1 MSLTVCPECS
11 KPIPPSAPAGQ
22 CPECLLKRGL
32 ERAGFASAAFAV
44 TTPQGGRQIPLTPE
58 SIAPCFPQLQ
68 ILEVLGQGGMGTVFK
83 ARQLKLD
90 RLVAVKIIRPETA
103 SDPAF
108 AERFMRE
115 AKTLARL
122 NHPGI
127 VSVHDFGEV
136 SLPDPFAGSKTSG
149 STLFFFI
156 MEYVEGANLRQL
168 MQSAP
173 ISPSLT
179 LGIIQQV
186 CDALQYAHEEG
197 VVHRDIKPENIML
210 DSKGRVKIADFGLAK
225 LADQSGEDWTLTGTH
240 QVMGTPRYM
249 APEQLAGSR
258 NVDHRVD
265 IYSLAVVFYEMLT
278 GILPVGHFALPSKK
292 IAVDTKFDDVILR
305 AMASE
310 PGERFQSVQEFR
322 LGVDEIV
329 TGGGLSRINARSA
342 DSPGFSTILDRQVA
356 GAWSFFTG
364 REAEKSENSRGSVS
378 APMPY
383 VGIAVLGIAGL
394 IASFLVESSWSRETD
409 FVLRLISLVG
419 FVLIAAFWTAMPAKL
434 RATAWAS
441 GVSSLLSLTTMIS
454 VLVGVAASRIGGVA
468 FDRLYVIP
476 IVCVF
481 SLTLLGLSG
490 MRRVLF
496 RHGGVFNVSRS
507 DSVVVTRKQLEQGIL
522 PDICMISG
530 VTTYNRVAYTSQ
542 YHLKWS
548 EAWSLTG
555 NSLSGIP
562 GALLHMLAVHTLHIS
577 CPINSPHE
585 GHWRNRN
592 VYANV
597 GWMLIPLLGLP
608 ALMIGLQF
616 PDVPGQDPGVAAMNL
631 GMTLGVTMSIVGLLC
646 YLVPVIWM
654 PWHMVRIEQ
663 ISDGTTSS
671 GQVSFSRVCLAFAS
685 EVRRRQAALNEKQV
699 KK

>member
-1 MSLTVCPECS
+1 MSVTVCPECS
-11 KPIPPSAPAGQ
+11 KSIPPSAPAGQ

-58 SIAPCFPQLQ
+58 SIAPCFPQLE

-127 VSVHDFGEV
+127 VSVHDFGDV
-136 SLPDPFAGSKTSG
+136 NLWDHSAGSKTSG
-149 STLFFFI
+149 GTLFFFI

-278 GILPVGHFALPSKK
+278 GIIPVGHFALPSKK
-292 IAVDTKFDDVILR
+292 IDVDVKFDDVILR

-322 LGVDEIV
+322 SGVDALV
-329 TGGGLSRINARSA
+329 AGAGYGGSGVSPA

-356 GAWSFFTG
+356 GAWRFFSG
-364 REAEKSENSRGSVS
+364 REPEKSESGPTGVS
-378 APMPY
+378 IPMPY
-383 VGIAVLGIAGL
+383 VGIAVLGIGGL
-394 IASFLVESSWSRETD
+394 LTSIFADKSSSRTTD
-409 FVLRLISLVG
+409 FALRLISVG
-419 FVLIAAFWTAMPAKL
+419 GFSLIAVLWTALPT
-434 RATAWAS
+434 RIRNSGWAC
-441 GVSSLLSLTTMIS
+441 GGSLLLSVLTTIS
-454 VLVGVAASRIGGVA
+454 VFVGVAASRTGGEN

-476 IVCVF
+476 IVC
-481 SLTLLGLSG
+481 SLSLALLSLSG
-490 MRRVLF
+490 MRN
-496 RHGGVFNVSRS
+496 VFSEERKGSTVSRS
-507 DSVVVTRKQLEQGIL
+507 DTVVVTRQQLERGIL

-530 VTTYNRVAYTSQ
+530 VPTSNRVAYTSQ
-542 YHLKWS
+542 YHLKWA

-555 NSLSGIP
+555 NSLSGMP
-562 GALLHMLAVHTLHIS
+562 GAFLHMLAVHTLHIA
-577 CPINSPHE
+577 CPISTQYD

-592 VYANV
+592 VYASIA
-597 GWMLIPLLGLP
+597 WMLIPLLGLP
-608 ALMIGLQF
+608 AVMIGFQY
-616 PDVPGQDPGVAAMNL
+616 PDVAGQHPGLAATNL
-631 GMTLGVTMSIVGLLC
+631 AVTLGVTMSIVGLVC

-654 PWHMVRIEQ
+654 SWHTIKIEQ
-663 ISDGTTSS
+663 ISNGPTSNS
-671 GQVSFSRVCLAFAS
+671 QVSLSRVCSAFAA
-685 EVRRRQAALNEKQV
+685 EVRRRQAALNEKQA
-699 KK
+699 

>member
-1 MSLTVCPECS
+1 MEVTVCPECS
-11 KPIPPSAPAGQ
+11 KSIPPSAPAGQ

-44 TTPQGGRQIPLTPE
+44 TTPQGSRQIPLTPA
-58 SIAPCFPQLQ
+58 SIAPCFPQLE

-90 RLVAVKIIRPETA
+90 RMVAVKIIRPDTA

-136 SLPDPFAGSKTSG
+136 SLLDPSAGSRTSG

-179 LGIIQQV
+179 LGIMQQV

-292 IAVDTKFDDVILR
+292 IAVDAKFDEVILR

-329 TGGGLSRINARSA
+329 TGGGLSGINARSA

-364 REAEKSENSRGSVS
+364 REAEKSENSPDRVSV
-378 APMPY
+378 PMPY
-383 VGIAVLGIAGL
+383 VGIAILGSAGL
-394 IASFLVESSWSRETD
+394 LASFLVESSWSRETD

-419 FVLIAAFWTAMPAKL
+419 FVLIAAFWTAMPARL

-441 GVSSLLSLTTMIS
+441 GVSILLSLTTMIS

-476 IVCVF
+476 IVCSF
-481 SLTLLGLSG
+481 SVTLLGLTG
-490 MRRVLF
+490 MRRALF

-507 DSVVVTRKQLEQGIL
+507 DSVVVTRRQLEQGIL

-530 VTTYNRVAYTSQ
+530 VATSNRVAYTTE
-542 YHLKWS
+542 YRRKWS

-555 NSLSGIP
+555 DSLSGIP
-562 GALLHMLAVHTLHIS
+562 GALLHTLTVHTLHLS

-592 VYANV
+592 LYASV
-597 GWMLIPLLGLP
+597 GWILIPLLGSS

-616 PDVPGQDPGVAAMNL
+616 PEVPGQNPGVAAMNL

-654 PWHMVRIEQ
+654 SWNLVKIAQ
-663 ISDGTTSS
+663 IFDGTTSG
-671 GQVSFSRVCLAFAS
+671 GQVSISRVCLAFAA
-685 EVRRRQAALNEKQV
+685 EVRRRQAALNEK
-699 KK
+699 

>member
-1 MSLTVCPECS
+1 
-11 KPIPPSAPAGQ
+11 
-22 CPECLLKRGL
+22 LKRGL

-136 SLPDPFAGSKTSG
+136 SLLDPGAGSKTSG

-278 GILPVGHFALPSKK
+278 GILPVGHFAFPSKK

-329 TGGGLSRINARSA
+329 TGGGLSGINARSA

-364 REAEKSENSRGSVS
+364 REAENSENSRGSVS